1 MPRAHTHAAPAQV
14 QKREREPQLADYS
27 LLPLSSPLPL
37 ALFGGRSPAEA
48 EAASAAAAFGGARV
62 QGGVVRTNCLDCLN
76 RTNMAQTAIGLYDLG
91 GRLATLFGACAVP
104 LDAALQS
111 AVERAAQDVLRRMWQ
126 ETGNAVSIQYTGT
139 ANLSQGSGLSE
150 SDQKKSLVGRATG
163 LVEKGVRVANR
174 YVQENFLEDS
184 RQVGIDTL
192 LMGGGAARRAP
203 GLAVSRG
210 TSGSELAPSQRPRR
224 ACALPNGNAPLSI
237 FVGTWNVN
245 GKFDA
250 KTCSDEVRHTSHT
263 GAWGGRLG
271 RAPGAGAWGG
281 SLGMVLGAGVGCLP
295 CVGGPPAFTA
305 AACSY
310 EELHAWLAAPHAAA
324 GGPAEA
330 GADDVD
336 MYVVGFQASSAVV
349 CR

>member
-1 MPRAHTHAAPAQV
+1 MPPAPTALHTPPHTPPPPRTPLSHTRAHIPYTVPSQV
-14 QKREREPQLADYS
+14 QKLEREPQLADYS
-27 LLPLSSPLPL
+27 LLPLSPSLPR

-48 EAASAAAAFGGARV
+48 AAAAAAAAFGGARV

-76 RTNMAQTAIGLYDLG
+76 RTNMAQTAIGLHDLG

-111 AVERAAQDVLRRMWQ
+111 SVERAAQEVLRRMWQ
-126 ETGNAVSIQYTGT
+126 ETGNAVSIQYAGT

-203 GLAVSRG
+203 GLPVNRG
-210 TSGSELAPSQRPRR
+210 ASFSSDLSPTQRPRR
-224 ACALPNGNAPLSI
+224 ASSLPNGNAPLSI

-250 KTCSDEVRHTSHT
+250 KTCSDEVRQHQYY
-263 GAWGGRLG
+263 GMLGVMPGGILGVRRWRGVPVARL
-271 RAPGAGAWGG
+271 P
-281 SLGMVLGAGVGCLP
+281 V
-295 CVGGPPAFTA
+295 
-305 AACSY
+305 
-310 EELHAWLAAPHAAA
+310 
-324 GGPAEA
+324 
-330 GADDVD
+330 
-336 MYVVGFQASSAVV
+336 
-349 CR
+349 

>member
-1 MPRAHTHAAPAQV
+1 V
-14 QKREREPQLADYS
+14 QKLEREPQLADYS

-203 GLAVSRG
+203 GLPVSRG

-271 RAPGAGAWGG
+271 RAPGAGAW
-281 SLGMVLGAGVGCLP
+281 
-295 CVGGPPAFTA
+295 
-305 AACSY
+305 
-310 EELHAWLAAPHAAA
+310 AW
-324 GGPAEA
+324 
-330 GADDVD
+330 
-336 MYVVGFQASSAVV
+336 
-349 CR
+349 C

>member
-1 MPRAHTHAAPAQV
+1 MPAQV
-14 QKREREPQLADYS
+14 QKLEREPQLGDYS
-27 LLPLSSPLPL
+27 LLPLNSPLPL

-111 AVERAAQDVLRRMWQ
+111 AVERAAQEVLRRMWQ

-139 ANLSQGSGLSE
+139 ANLSQGSGLAE

-203 GLAVSRG
+203 GLPVTRG
-210 TSGSELAPSQRPRR
+210 TSGSELAPTRRPRR
-224 ACALPNGNAPLSI
+224 ACSLPNGNAPLSI

-250 KTCSDEVRHTSHT
+250 KTCSDEVRNTSHT
-263 GAWGGRLG
+263 R
-271 RAPGAGAWGG
+271 AWGG
-281 SLGMVLGAGVGCLP
+281 SLGREPGRGARGRRGVPAL

-330 GADDVD
+330 GTDDVD